1 MAAPVLSSTP
11 IIFSSWFCP
20 FAQRVL
26 IAAHAKK
33 PAAHFAVHELSF
45 QELFTSKPQWLLD
58 LNPEGLVPFMAWK
71 SNSSS
76 SGSSSGSSSSSTWDT
91 QAAVAAAAAAGLD
104 AVVVR
109 ESLVCN
115 EYLEDKFPDPPLL
128 PSDPVGRA
136 AARLL
141 THRVSNEFVTAFIR
155 VLKDQRDTQSVQE
168 AAAARLDDEITW
180 LMSRMS
186 SKGPLALS
194 DRLSLEAAAAS
205 LDDEITWLMSRMSSK
220 GPLALSDRL
229 SLVDCAVAP
238 HLLRLY
244 ILRHYAGYRY
254 KGPAAVRLRQYCKAL
269 KSHPAVAATLVH
281 PEGLDYREELLKVY
295 AHYGVSLVFNH
306 RAPLW

>member
-1 MAAPVLSSTP
+1 MAAPVVSSTP

-26 IAAHAKK
+26 IAAIAKK

-71 SNSSS
+71 SS
-76 SGSSSGSSSSSTWDT
+76 SGSSSSTWDT

-141 THRVSNEFVTAFIR
+141 THRVGNEFVPAFIR

-194 DRLSLEAAAAS
+194 DRLSL
-205 LDDEITWLMSRMSSK
+205 
-220 GPLALSDRL
+220 
-229 SLVDCAVAP
+229 VDCAVAP

-244 ILRHYAGYRY
+244 ILRHYADYRY

-281 PEGLDYREELLKVY
+281 PEGLYYREELLKVY